1 MTLGLGP
8 GFGCRSPA
16 CASTYRRVMLCGCV
30 GIILFFLVTER
41 FGNGGGFLVS

>member
-8 GFGCRSPA
+8 GFGCRSPS
-16 CASTYRRVMLCGCV
+16 CASRYRRVTCGFV
-30 GIILFFLVTER
+30 GIILFFLETDR

>member
-16 CASTYRRVMLCGCV
+16 CLSVLEDTEGLCYAVLLASSC
-30 GIILFFLVTER
+30 F
-41 FGNGGGFLVS
+41 S